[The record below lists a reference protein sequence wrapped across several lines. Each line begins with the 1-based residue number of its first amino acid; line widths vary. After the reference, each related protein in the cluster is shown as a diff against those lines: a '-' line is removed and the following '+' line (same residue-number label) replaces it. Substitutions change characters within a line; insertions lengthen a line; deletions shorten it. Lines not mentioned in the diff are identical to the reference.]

1 MTKTESPLARE
12 LVEKQL
18 VAFLTK
24 GQAHVTL
31 QAAVEDLSAEMRAA
45 VPENMP
51 YSVWQLVEHLRF
63 AQRDILNF
71 CRNSDGRG
79 GEYEAPTWPDDYWTP
94 EPGPKNETAW
104 KTSLRQIDVDLE
116 EFCELLQ
123 DEEQDLTAA
132 FAWGDGQ
139 NLLREALL
147 IGDHNAYHVGEIV
160 AVRRA
165 LGCWGK

>member
-1 MTKTESPLARE
+1 MAYSNATVSRE
-12 LVEKQL
+12 QVQQQL
-18 VAFLTK
+18 IAFLTK

-31 QAAVEDLSAEMRAA
+31 EAAVDDLSAEMRSEVA
-45 VPENMP
+45 NGLP

-71 CRNSDGRG
+71 CRNSDGKG
-79 GEYEAPTWPDDYWTP
+79 GAYEAPAWPDDYWTP
-94 EPGPKNETAW
+94 EPAPKNEMEW
-104 KTSLRQIDVDLE
+104 KTSLRQIEVDLE

-123 DEEQDLTAA
+123 DESIDLTEP